1 MPEDETLI
9 QLMQAADLMDDRARS
24 LMRVMERAMGGCE
37 DDRLRAQIQAM
48 HATAKEMHKTA
59 TETRRRCEKRC

>member
-24 LMRVMERAMGGCE
+24 LMQVMERAMDGC
-37 DDRLRAQIQAM
+37 DDDQLRAQIQAM
-48 HATAKEMHKTA
+48 HATAKEVHRTA
-59 TETRRRCEKRC
+59 QETRRRCEKRC